1 MRSEKA
7 PRAWIGTLLADLRFH
22 GARTLKDRRSDLVS
36 IRDRLRN
43 LGFSV
48 SQTGPADLPAR
59 AWLAAACACG
69 TRAGASG
76 MLEAA
81 VALIRDSAAG
91 VGGIETCIS
100 LFDPEMGDGGGR

>member
-1 MRSEKA
+1 MSREPS
-7 PRAWIGTLLADLRFH
+7 PRAWIGVLVADLRFH
-22 GARTLKDRRSDLVS
+22 GARTLKDRRGELNS
-36 IRDRLRN
+36 IRDRLGN

-59 AWLAAACACG
+59 AWVAAACACG

-76 MLEAA
+76 MLESA

-91 VGGIETCIS
+91 TGGIETCIS
-100 LFDPEMGDGGGR
+100 LFDPEME